1 VLYGLGVERLQGLI
15 PDIVAN
21 TNARQ
26 PHIREGFLLVFV
38 FLPASFGPELQ
49 VRENGKAATY
59 PGSSIRRLFAL
70 VNVRGWR
77 FRTSAVV
84 LLVLLERRCGNS
96 SLACSWTRD
105 T

>member
-1 VLYGLGVERLQGLI
+1 LQVLYGLGVERLQGLI

-49 VRENGKAATY
+49 VRDNRKTTTY
-59 PGSSIRRLFAL
+59 PRSSIP
-70 VNVRGWR
+70 
-77 FRTSAVV
+77 
-84 LLVLLERRCGNS
+84 
-96 SLACSWTRD
+96 SLIRVG
-105 T
+105 